1 MQHRLY
7 SPERNYILHAYY
19 ILFEGCKCTKNSK
32 VTGSYLNSTSTTTII
47 KEQRFDK
54 SLFLYYGSHFVLQT
68 TNRTP
73 IDP

>member
-1 MQHRLY
+1 MQHCLY

-19 ILFEGCKCTKNSK
+19 ILFEECKCTKNTK
-32 VTGSYLNSTSTTTII
+32 VTGSRLNSTSLLSYKNKRTAIYQI
-47 KEQRFDK
+47 AVYDI
-54 SLFLYYGSHFVLQT
+54 HFILQT

>member
-19 ILFEGCKCTKNSK
+19 ILFEGCKCTKNTK
-32 VTGSYLNSTSTTTII
+32 VTGSCLNSPA
-47 KEQRFDK
+47 
-54 SLFLYYGSHFVLQT
+54 LLLYINKRTAIDQIAVYDINFILQT